1 MVSIIHAAP
10 GRVMT
15 PEKLQGMG
23 LLAEPEP
30 VRTYP
35 LRVSSF
41 RTAGSWPGYARC
53 VQRAPPNHSGT
64 ASDISKAD
72 FFWAMMAS
80 QRGHSTE
87 AIADGLMEL
96 SSKARENGESYA
108 RITVQ
113 NATAAAER
121 GRQRNRV

>member
-1 MVSIIHAAP
+1 
-10 GRVMT
+10 
-15 PEKLQGMG
+15 
-23 LLAEPEP
+23 
-30 VRTYP
+30 
-35 LRVSSF
+35 
-41 RTAGSWPGYARC
+41 
-53 VQRAPPNHSGT
+53 
-64 ASDISKAD
+64 
-72 FFWAMMAS
+72 MMAS

-121 GRQRNRV
+121 GRQRNRA